1 VGAED
6 SWLQVTGGLV
16 FDIDIGMNSI
26 LDFRRIANLSVPL
39 VLIAGLMSACVVTD
53 KDRTPPA
60 KSDTTK
66 AVAPPLDTMNVVKL
80 DTADI
85 TAPTYAVDSADT
97 SGVAQRM
104 ADSVQADPTYK
115 HITGQAT
122 NAELTRFPA
131 KIPKGGATALRVQVL
146 LDRAG
151 FSPGMI
157 DGTWGKNAAKALSF
171 FTASATS
178 DTTAQNPKGN
188 SSSVLDQSQYQ
199 QLLAAAGS
207 GDVITSYSVTADDV
221 KGPFITI
228 PNSVYEKAKISCLC
242 YTSPLELLTEKF
254 HATARLLKQLNPGV
268 DLTKVAAGT
277 SITVPNVADSSAAP
291 AGTVAKLIISKT
303 GFWTHAVDASGRVLY
318 HFPSTLGAGYDPS
331 PTGDFHITGIAH
343 NPAFHYDPKLFAEV
357 PDSRPTARLP
367 SGPNSPVGVVW
378 MGLSKPH
385 YGIHG
390 TESPET
396 IGYASSHGCVR
407 LTNWDALKLSKLVK
421 PGVPVVFQ

>member
-1 VGAED
+1 
-6 SWLQVTGGLV
+6 
-16 FDIDIGMNSI
+16 MNSTI
-26 LDFRRIANLSVPL
+26 YLRRATGLSIRL
-39 VLIAGLMSACVVTD
+39 VLIAGLATACVVSD
-53 KDRTPPA
+53 KDKAPA
-60 KSDTTK
+60 KLPDSSK
-66 AVAPPLDTMNVVKL
+66 AVAPAVDTTTVAAL

-115 HITGQAT
+115 HITGQAA
-122 NAELTRFPA
+122 NSELSKFPA
-131 KIPKGGATALRVQVL
+131 NIPKGGSTALRVQVL

-171 FTASATS
+171 FRTSATS
-178 DTTAQNPKGN
+178 DTSAQNPKGDA
-188 SSSVLDQSQYQ
+188 SSVLGQSEYQ

-207 GDVITSYSVTADDV
+207 GDVITKYSVTADDV
-221 KGPFITI
+221 KGPFIKI
-228 PNSVYEKAKISCLC
+228 PDNVYEKAKLTCLC

-254 HATARLLKQLNPGV
+254 HATARLLNHLNPGV
-268 DLTKVAAGT
+268 DLTKIAAGT
-277 SITVPNVADSSAAP
+277 SLVVPNVADSAVSAS
-291 AGTVAKLIISKT
+291 GTVAKLIISKT
-303 GFWTHAVDASGRVLY
+303 GFWTHAVDSSGRVLY

-331 PTGDFHITGIAH
+331 PTGNFRVTGIAK
-343 NPAFHYDPKLFAEV
+343 NPAFHYQPKLFAEV

-367 SGPNSPVGVVW
+367 AGPNSPVGVVW

-407 LTNWDALKLSKLVK
+407 LTNWDAQRLSKLVR
-421 PGVPVVFQ
+421 PGTPVVFQ

>member
-1 VGAED
+1 MKSIINFARATRV
-6 SWLQVTGGLV
+6 SSRVLLV
-16 FDIDIGMNSI
+16 
-26 LDFRRIANLSVPL
+26 
-39 VLIAGLMSACVVTD
+39 AGLATACVVSD
-53 KDRTPPA
+53 KDRSPA
-60 KSDTTK
+60 KQTDTTK
-66 AVAPPLDTMNVVKL
+66 AVSPPLDTMNVVTL

-104 ADSVQADPTYK
+104 ADSVQADSTYK
-115 HITGQAT
+115 HITRQAA
-122 NAELTRFPA
+122 NVELTKFPA
-131 KIPKGGATALRVQVL
+131 RIPKGGPTALRVQVL

-157 DGTWGKNAAKALSF
+157 DGTWGKNASKALSF
-171 FTASATS
+171 FRTSATS
-178 DTTAQNPKGN
+178 DTSAQSPKGDP
-188 SSSVLDQSQYQ
+188 SSVVDQSEYQ
-199 QLLAAAGS
+199 QLLAAAGN
-207 GDVITSYSVTADDV
+207 GDAITTYTVTADDV
-221 KGPFITI
+221 KGPFIKI
-228 PNSVYEKAKISCLC
+228 PGNVYEKAKISCLC

-268 DLTKVAAGT
+268 DLTKIAAGT
-277 SITVPNVADSSAAP
+277 SLAVPDVADSAAP
-291 AGTVAKLIISKT
+291 ASGHVARLIISKT
-303 GFWTHAVDASGRVLY
+303 GYWTHAVDSSGRVLY

-331 PTGDFHITGIAH
+331 PTGDFHVTGIAH

-357 PDSRPTARLP
+357 PDTKPTARLP
-367 SGPNSPVGVVW
+367 AGPNSPVGVVW

-407 LTNWDALKLSKLVK
+407 LTNWDALRLSKLVV
-421 PGVPVVFQ
+421 PGLPVVFQ